1 MKYKQKILELREKG
15 YSYRK
20 IQKELGCSKG
30 TVSYHLGDNQKEAAK
45 LRCQKRRKQIHP
57 LARKLEFFLAIEKP
71 KNKRIE
77 KNIRLL
83 YKKLWF
89 FSKGEKMITLKEVT
103 DKFGE
108 SPKCYLTGDSIDINQ
123 PKTYHFDHIIPKS
136 RGGTSTINNLG
147 ICTKVANLSKTDMT
161 LDEYILHCKKVLEHN
176 GYQVTK

>member
-30 TVSYHLGDNQKEAAK
+30 TISFHCGDGQKDKYAF
-45 LRCQKRRKQIHP
+45 RTRKRRKNHP
-57 LARKLEFFLAIEKP
+57 YIQKLENFLHDKYLKKDRP
-71 KNKRIE
+71 Q

-89 FSKGEKMITLKEVT
+89 FSKGAKMITLKEVT

-123 PKTYHFDHIIPKS
+123 PKTYQFDHIIPKS